1 MSFDGF
7 SERLRNVLDEGKYT
21 QKEAAEKINISEH
34 SFTKYLNGRIPQA
47 KILYKIALLYDKTM
61 EWFLTGKDPMTSTCE
76 FYDNLTEEEKE
87 ELNLF
92 IDFLRYKRSI
102 NSQDTNDDA
111 KIFSLANETSDIST
125 VEKELVTYIPVIGD
139 IATGIS
145 IESIEA
151 YKGDISNS
159 FIIRARGENMIDAD
173 IEDGDLVI
181 FKVQPM
187 VENGE
192 IALVNVNGKA
202 TIKYIYFNGE
212 ECELRSANP
221 EYPPM
226 KYPMDE
232 VNIIGKFVEVL
243 EHK

>member
-1 MSFDGF
+1 M
-7 SERLRNVLDEGKYT
+7 
-21 QKEAAEKINISEH
+21 
-34 SFTKYLNGRIPQA
+34 
-47 KILYKIALLYDKTM
+47 
-61 EWFLTGKDPMTSTCE
+61 
-76 FYDNLTEEEKE
+76 
-87 ELNLF
+87 F
-92 IDFLRYKRSI
+92 IDFLRHKRSI

-125 VEKELVTYIPVIGD
+125 VEKEPAVYLPVLGD
-139 IATGIS
+139 IATGVP

-151 YKGDISNS
+151 YHGDISNS

-221 EYPPM
+221 IYPPM

>member
-92 IDFLRYKRSI
+92 IDFLRHKRSI

-111 KIFSLANETSDIST
+111 KICML
-125 VEKELVTYIPVIGD
+125 L
-139 IATGIS
+139 
-145 IESIEA
+145 
-151 YKGDISNS
+151 
-159 FIIRARGENMIDAD
+159 RG
-173 IEDGDLVI
+173 L
-181 FKVQPM
+181 
-187 VENGE
+187 
-192 IALVNVNGKA
+192 
-202 TIKYIYFNGE
+202 
-212 ECELRSANP
+212 S
-221 EYPPM
+221 
-226 KYPMDE
+226 
-232 VNIIGKFVEVL
+232 NII
-243 EHK
+243 